1 MVIKSINYLLYDNTG
16 NLMMN
21 KTLIATLLTTCALA
35 ACSKPTQNAE
45 VNTATPEA
53 KVASS
58 AEIDSA
64 HNAQNSLDWAGDYQ
78 GILPCADCEGI
89 KTLLVLNADS
99 TYHLTETYLGKG
111 DNNPFNSKGQFSF
124 DNSGSVITL
133 DKNGDQR
140 KYFIAEN
147 RLYALDQDGKKIE
160 GNLAEHYILNKAI
173 N

>member
-35 ACSKPTQNAE
+35 ACSKSTQNAE

-89 KTLLVLNADS
+89 NT
-99 TYHLTETYLGKG
+99 
-111 DNNPFNSKGQFSF
+111 
-124 DNSGSVITL
+124 
-133 DKNGDQR
+133 
-140 KYFIAEN
+140 
-147 RLYALDQDGKKIE
+147 
-160 GNLAEHYILNKAI
+160 
-173 N
+173 

>member
-1 MVIKSINYLLYDNTG
+1 
-16 NLMMN
+16 MN
-21 KTLIATLLTTCALA
+21 KTLIATLLCCCTLT
-35 ACSKPTQNAE
+35 ACSKPTQNVE
-45 VNTATPEA
+45 LNTATTDA
-53 KVASS
+53 QVASS

-78 GILPCADCEGI
+78 GTLPCADCEGI

-111 DNNPFNSKGQFSF
+111 DHNPFKSAGKFSF
-124 DNSGSVITL
+124 DNTDSVITL

-147 RLYALDQDGKKIE
+147 QLYALDQEGKKIQ